1 MIKKKQIIEQ
11 ISTLN
16 IIIFF
21 VGFDFVTS
29 FASLFIADIDEHSQL
44 ITIPFRAF
52 ALVIS
57 LLVLIINLKNK
68 IKPNFSLICLFFY
81 LFLLTI
87 RLFYDFGIRNDI
99 DTFRSDRMQVI
110 LLFGSMFI
118 NTLAVAKSYT
128 NINLNVTFKY
138 IYIFYAVILLI
149 NYLTVQEFSIES
161 ILIQKQVGTGVRNTI
176 ATGYIAAIFILI
188 SFHYYLKTSTSN
200 LYKIIFIPII
210 FIATIILL
218 RAGSRGPL
226 LSVFIGIILYFSF
239 KRKNSFK
246 IIMYSFLSLSLLTF
260 FYSEILSAI
269 FKISPVMAER
279 IEYTFLEGDKS
290 RIEYFNAGIEG
301 FLNNPFTGSY
311 AFVYTPF
318 EWYEYPHQLVIEA
331 FMATGIFGGIALIVV
346 LVGVAKHSIIS
357 IQKNSGNVWLALI
370 VVTYIVRAL
379 SAGSIYFGEYPIVFT
394 FILLTQYPK
403 ADL

>member
-1 MIKKKQIIEQ
+1 
-11 ISTLN
+11 
-16 IIIFF
+16 
-21 VGFDFVTS
+21 
-29 FASLFIADIDEHSQL
+29 
-44 ITIPFRAF
+44 
-52 ALVIS
+52 
-57 LLVLIINLKNK
+57 
-68 IKPNFSLICLFFY
+68 
-81 LFLLTI
+81 
-87 RLFYDFGIRNDI
+87 
-99 DTFRSDRMQVI
+99 MQVI

-269 FKISPVMAER
+269 FKMRS
-279 IEYTFLEGDKS
+279 
-290 RIEYFNAGIEG
+290 
-301 FLNNPFTGSY
+301 
-311 AFVYTPF
+311 
-318 EWYEYPHQLVIEA
+318 
-331 FMATGIFGGIALIVV
+331 
-346 LVGVAKHSIIS
+346 
-357 IQKNSGNVWLALI
+357 
-370 VVTYIVRAL
+370 
-379 SAGSIYFGEYPIVFT
+379 
-394 FILLTQYPK
+394 
-403 ADL
+403 